1 MELGELLCCIV
12 SGTGRMRLR
21 GIFMH
26 MTSMGHTCVFI
37 SNDEFLFP
45 NLGEVEMGPLW
56 ASVAYLP
63 GTVLQPV
70 VSFRVEGTVLR
81 FKNMEQ
87 EQAALAAGALATA
100 CRRRSREKHAQL
112 YTEA

>member
-1 MELGELLCCIV
+1 
-12 SGTGRMRLR
+12 MR
-21 GIFMH
+21 

-63 GTVLQPV
+63 GTVLQPLFPSAV
-70 VSFRVEGTVLR
+70 KELCLR
-81 FKNMEQ
+81 FKNTEQ

-100 CRRRSREKHAQL
+100 CRRRSREKHVQL